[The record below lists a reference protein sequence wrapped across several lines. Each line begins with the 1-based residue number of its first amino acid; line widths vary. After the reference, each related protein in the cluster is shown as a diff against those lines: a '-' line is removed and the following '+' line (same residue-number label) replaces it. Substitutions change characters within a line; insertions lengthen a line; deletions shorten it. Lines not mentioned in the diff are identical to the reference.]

1 MKYGCR
7 AVHFRESLKYFLAVT
22 LYAEIWPYQMMNVP
36 KMGEC
41 LFTFFSEVQLSWS
54 RFARNSEL
62 LKITVCRS
70 LLPNFIKICQKRAKL
85 GIKSL
90 SPYVQCDCT

>member
-41 LFTFFSEVQLSWS
+41 LFTFLSEVQLSWS

-62 LKITVCRS
+62 LKITVQI
-70 LLPNFIKICQKRAKL
+70 PVAEFHQN
-85 GIKSL
+85 L
-90 SPYVQCDCT
+90 SETCEARVESH